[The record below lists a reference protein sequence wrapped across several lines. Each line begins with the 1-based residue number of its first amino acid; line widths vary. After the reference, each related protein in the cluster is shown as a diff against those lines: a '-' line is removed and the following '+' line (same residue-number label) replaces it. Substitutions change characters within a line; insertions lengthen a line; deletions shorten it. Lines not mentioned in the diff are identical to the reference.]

1 MIYCTNCLDP
11 STRPKISFDKNG
23 VCSSCNQHKKIKNEV
38 DYVYK
43 ERVFREILK
52 KFKKNKNSHFD
63 CIIGVSGGKDS
74 TRQALWLRDK
84 FKLNPLLVCCTY
96 PPEQLTEK
104 GAENLSNL
112 IELGFDTIVSAP
124 SPQIWKKVLRAGFI

>member
-1 MIYCTNCLDP
+1 MFFL
-11 STRPKISFDKNG
+11 STT
-23 VCSSCNQHKKIKNEV
+23 KKKLKSEV

-43 ERVFREILK
+43 EKVFREILK
-52 KFKKNKNSHFD
+52 KFKNNKNSHFD

-96 PPEQLTEK
+96 PPEQLIK
-104 GAENLSNL
+104 RSRK
-112 IELGFDTIVSAP
+112 FV
-124 SPQIWKKVLRAGFI
+124 